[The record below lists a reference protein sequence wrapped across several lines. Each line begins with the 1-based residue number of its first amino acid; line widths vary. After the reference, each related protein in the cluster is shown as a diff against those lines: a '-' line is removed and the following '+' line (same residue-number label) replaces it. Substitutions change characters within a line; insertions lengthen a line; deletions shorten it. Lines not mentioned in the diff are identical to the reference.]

1 MTTYTF
7 FDLQT
12 GRNTGRHFTGE
23 GESLLKLNT
32 PPGCVALEGAHDPLV
47 HDLDPTHM
55 KLVRAAKPEGTEATD
70 WAWDDAQG
78 RWVQTLTTL
87 AVERQVRATRQRLLA
102 DTDWVV
108 TRAAERGEPV
118 DPAMAAYRQALRDV
132 PVQAGFPRS
141 VSWPAKPE

>member
-12 GRNTGRHFTGE
+12 GRNTGRQFTGE
-23 GESLLKLNT
+23 GEALLKLNT

-47 HDLDPTHM
+47 HDLDPSHM
-55 KLVRAAKPEGTEATD
+55 RVVQAAKPAGTDLTD

-78 RWVQTLTTL
+78 RWVQTMTDV
-87 AVERQVRATRQRLLA
+87 AVERQVRAVRQRLL
-102 DTDWVV
+102 DETDWAVV
-108 TRAAERGEPV
+108 RAAERGEPV